1 MLGDPRP
8 ESVAVGFTD
17 LWADRASL
25 AERWDL
31 PVETIERLLRRHGS
45 RVSEVFDA
53 LEADPALRA
62 PLPPEGRHLAAEA
75 VVAVTHQ
82 GALDLE
88 DVLVRRLRITP
99 ESPDHGR
106 AAAAAVAPLIAPALG
121 WDQGRV
127 EAEIAAYA
135 DRHPLV
141 RA

>member
-1 MLGDPRP
+1 M
-8 ESVAVGFTD
+8 
-17 LWADRASL
+17 
-25 AERWDL
+25 
-31 PVETIERLLRRHGS
+31 
-45 RVSEVFDA
+45 SEVFDA
-53 LEADPALRA
+53 LDADPALRE

-106 AAAAAVAPLIAPALG
+106 AAAAAVAPLIAPILG
-121 WDQGRV
+121 WGDVRV
-127 EAEIAAYA
+127 AEEIAAYA